1 MIQDEYR
8 ERLGQRF
15 VERLDKYYK
24 KIETIEELKESM
36 NDNTTIAVYFSAKI
50 KPYCNLKCI
59 IREIKEDGNIVLDQT
74 KEGRSENIE
83 FFYQNMCVPFHSI
96 VCFQQIYPLLEQTKY
111 TENTESFER
120 TKSTESRH
128 RLVKLLKRM
137 KH

>member
-1 MIQDEYR
+1 MIHDEYR

-24 KIETIEELKESM
+24 KMETIEELKESI
-36 NDNTTIAVYFSAKI
+36 NGNTTIAVYFSAKI
-50 KPYCNLKCI
+50 KPYCNLKCV
-59 IREIKEDGNIVLDQT
+59 IREIKEDGSIVLDQT

-96 VCFQQIYPLLEQTKY
+96 VCFQQIHPLLEQIKY
-111 TENTESFER
+111 TESTVS
-120 TKSTESRH
+120 TVSTESRD